1 MVELPRVLA
10 DGPRARRLAA
20 TMARVVRLH
29 CTDREVPMT
38 ATPRNDAVEEV
49 TVAFAV
55 EISVARPSES
65 TDFDPIAYG
74 GEIVRDAISGWG
86 IPVVRIVHLSSPD
99 EVFAGS

>member
-1 MVELPRVLA
+1 
-10 DGPRARRLAA
+10 
-20 TMARVVRLH
+20 
-29 CTDREVPMT
+29 MT